1 MQFSSI
7 QAVSLAQKPC
17 AVPRKFPFTAEVAA
31 KAIRFHQTLLEY
43 APTPLRTL
51 PQLAQTLGVAEISVK
66 DESQRF
72 GLNAFKGLGG
82 SYAIGRIL
90 AERLGLSTEDFTFE
104 QIAEALKVQKAETL
118 TFVTATDGN
127 HGRSVAWTAK
137 LFGQKSVVFMPKGS
151 ALERLENIR
160 KLGAEA
166 SITDRN
172 YDDTVRLAADYAAAH
187 NGILLQDTT
196 MPGYEEIP
204 THIMQGYLTMAQE
217 ALDQMKT
224 PPTHVFLQAGVG
236 AMAGAVAGYLAARF
250 GERRPVVT
258 IVEPNAADCIF
269 RTAAAHDGQLHRVG
283 GSLSTIMA
291 GLACGEPCAVGW
303 QVLFQYADHFVSV
316 PDDIAKLGMRVLG
329 APLSGDPRI
338 ISGESGAAGLGLA
351 FAVLNFSELASL
363 KQRLGLTA
371 DSRILCFSTEGATD
385 RSNYKKIVWGI

>member
-17 AVPRKFPFTAEVAA
+17 AVPKKFPFTAEAAA
-31 KAIRFHQTLLEY
+31 KAIRFHQTLPGY

-90 AERLGLSTEDFTFE
+90 AGRLGLSTEDFTFE

-160 KLGAEA
+160 NLGAEA

-187 NGILLQDTT
+187 HSILLQDTT

-269 RTAAAHDGQLHRVG
+269 RTAISHDGQIHRVG

-303 QVLFQYADHFVSV
+303 QVLSQYADHFVSV

-329 APLSGDPRI
+329 APLLGDPRI

-385 RSNYKKIVWGI
+385 RSNYKKIVWEI